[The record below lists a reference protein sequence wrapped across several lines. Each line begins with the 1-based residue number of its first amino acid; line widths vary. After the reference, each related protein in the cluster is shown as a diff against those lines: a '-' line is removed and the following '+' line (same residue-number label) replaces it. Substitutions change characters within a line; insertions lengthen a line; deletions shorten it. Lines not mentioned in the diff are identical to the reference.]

1 MEDYFLKPGFLFTS
15 SEQTIIRTVL
25 GSCVS
30 LCLWDR
36 VNRFGGM
43 NHFIYPMRKDGERS
57 TVFGDVSCRHLLRL
71 MSNMGSKP
79 ENLAVHI
86 VGGAQN
92 PTLKSNIGK
101 ENIAIANT
109 ILLKHGLS
117 AASQDV
123 GGEFGRKVAFNTAT
137 GEVLVYKCERL
148 REGDWHKPD

>member
-1 MEDYFLKPGFLFTS
+1 MEDYFLKPGYIYTS
-15 SEQTIIRTVL
+15 QDQTIIRTVL

-43 NHFIYPMRKDGERS
+43 NHFIYPAWKDGERS
-57 TVFGDVSCRHLLRL
+57 TIFGDVACNYLFRL
-71 MSNMGSKP
+71 MIDMGSNP
-79 ENLAVHI
+79 EDLAVHV

-92 PTLKSNIGK
+92 PTLKSTIGK
-101 ENIAIANT
+101 ENVAMANAI
-109 ILLKHGLS
+109 LKKHNLTP
-117 AASQDV
+117 ASQDI

-148 REGDWHKPD
+148 REGDWHKQD